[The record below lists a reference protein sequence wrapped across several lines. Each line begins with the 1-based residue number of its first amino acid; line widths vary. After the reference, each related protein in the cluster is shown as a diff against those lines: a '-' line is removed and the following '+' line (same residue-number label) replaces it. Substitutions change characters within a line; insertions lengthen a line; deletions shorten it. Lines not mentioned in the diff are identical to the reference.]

1 MKTLKNKLLV
11 VLVSSFAIALSS
23 TNVLNLHVQEKNI
36 DVNNVQLLLPKV
48 NLKVK
53 NANEGNEGN
62 FQVALTDGIVVK
74 YYVSLDE
81 SVTSATASFESTT
94 EVLNAK
100 VEGKKS
106 EGKWEFIFEKVTPQY
121 IDADFSIK
129 INDELKV
136 TNYSVSSYLNQIIDG
151 GYVEQYK
158 NVAKDLIYYGQA
170 AKSYKLNTAVT
181 ATPSKEY
188 VIENKMSLTKK
199 FADETQIYSAT
210 VVFDTLPAIQFGF
223 KIASTTASVFVENE
237 DVTSKLVKNQE
248 LYTYTLKNIYALD
261 FSKQYTIE
269 LKDRSNTQTLKY
281 SINDYAARMQNSK
294 NEAMKTLAKALYY
307 YGESAKALKE
317 YQASDFIIKEPT
329 YTETGIAKINGK
341 EVVLPILNANNYN
354 YSQIAK
360 DGSIYSYMNGK
371 EGTATF
377 THKTY
382 SNIVI
387 KKEITADT
395 LTFNYHDY
403 NNVTIYWEIA
413 SLNQNKIQGTYQD
426 GTYILTIN
434 DTVVVPNISKRNDN
448 VLPSVKISGNG
459 TLKVTNTNLDSSFNA
474 LTIENAKI
482 DISNNGLNVNTLTL
496 KGKDASLITNRTAM
510 KNLVVDEANYV
521 VNNNLSSE
529 NIKVINKGTLNV
541 NGTVSVTNLFLDNE
555 STLKVTGT
563 AGDAIRVNNGGKL
576 QLFGTANLKATERK
590 TGIWFASAESAIYL
604 ANSSRVT
611 ISGGSFTIGLFQE
624 GEDAKVYYPKNAIV
638 KNNKITSSE
647 GNILLSYGVI
657 LRITF
662 EQENN

>member
-100 VEGKKS
+100 VVGKKS

-121 IDADFSIK
+121 IDANFSIK
-129 INDELKV
+129 INNDSKV
-136 TNYSVSSYLNQIIDG
+136 TDYSVSSYLNQIIDG

-170 AKSYKLNTAVT
+170 AKSYKFNTAVT
-181 ATPSKEY
+181 ASPSKDNE
-188 VIENKMSLTKK
+188 IKDKMSLTKK

-223 KIASTTASVFVENE
+223 KKASTTASVFVENE

-248 LYTYTLKNIYALD
+248 LYTYTLQNIYALD
-261 FSKQYTIE
+261 FSKQYIIE
-269 LKDRSNTQTLKY
+269 LKDGSNTQTLKY

-294 NEAMKTLAKALYY
+294 NEAMKTLAKSLYY

-341 EVVLPILNANNYN
+341 EVVLPILNADNYN
-354 YSQIAK
+354 YSEIAK
-360 DGSIYSYMNGK
+360 DGSKYDVLEGK
-371 EGTATF
+371 EGIATF

-382 SNIVI
+382 SNIVF

-395 LTFNYHDY
+395 LTCHWKNY
-403 NNVTIYWEIA
+403 NNVDINWRIA
-413 SLNQNKIQGTYQD
+413 SKYENKMQGTYQD

-434 DTVVVPNISKRNDN
+434 DTVEVPNISKLNDKA
-448 VLPSVKISGNG
+448 LPSVKINGKG
-459 TLKVTNTNLDSSFNA
+459 TLKVTALDSIF
-474 LTIENAKI
+474 
-482 DISNNGLNVNTLTL
+482 
-496 KGKDASLITNRTAM
+496 

-521 VNNNLSSE
+521 VNNNISSE

-541 NGTVSVTNLFLDNE
+541 NGTVSVTNLDLDNE
-555 STLKVTGT
+555 STLIVTGT
-563 AGDAIRVNNGGKL
+563 TDDAIKVNNGGKL
-576 QLFGTANLKATERK
+576 QLFGTANIKAAEGK
-590 TGIWFASAESAIYL
+590 TGICFAKAESSL
-604 ANSSRVT
+604 HLSNTSRVT
-611 ISGGSFTIGLFQE
+611 VSGGAFTIGYFNTNE
-624 GEDAKVYYPKNAIV
+624 NVKIYYPKNAILEEES
-638 KNNKITSSE
+638 KKITSSE
-647 GNILLSYGVI
+647 GNILLLSYGAYNKIV
-657 LRITF
+657 F
-662 EQENN
+662 AEENN

>member
-1 MKTLKNKLLV
+1 MKTLKNKLLI

-81 SVTSATASFESTT
+81 SVTTATASFESTT
-94 EVLNAK
+94 EVLNDT

-121 IDADFSIK
+121 IDANFSIK
-129 INDELKV
+129 INNDSKV
-136 TNYSVSSYLNQIIDG
+136 TDYSVSSYLNQIIDG
-151 GYVEQYK
+151 EYVEQYK

-170 AKSYKLNTAVT
+170 AKFYKFNDVVT
-181 ATPSKEY
+181 ASPSKEY

-199 FADETQIYSAT
+199 FADETQIYNAT

-269 LKDRSNTQTLKY
+269 LKDGSNTQTLKY
-281 SINDYAARMQNSK
+281 SINDYAARMQNNK
-294 NEAMKTLAKALYY
+294 NEAMKTLAKSLYY

-341 EVVLPILNANNYN
+341 EVVLPILNAYNYN
-354 YSQIAK
+354 YSEIAK
-360 DGSIYSYMNGK
+360 DGSEYKYNNGK

-382 SNIVI
+382 SNIVF

-395 LTFNYHDY
+395 LTCSWADY
-403 NNVTIYWEIA
+403 NNVNINWKIA
-413 SLNQNKIQGTYQD
+413 SNNKNKIQGTYQD

-434 DTVVVPNISKRNDN
+434 DTVEVPNISTLNKA
-448 VLPSVKISGNG
+448 LPSVKINGKG
-459 TLKVTNTNLDSSFNA
+459 TLKVTNLDSFFNA
-474 LTIENAKI
+474 LTIENAKF
-482 DISNNGLNVNTLTL
+482 ISNSGLNVNTLTL
-496 KGKDASLITNRTAM
+496 KGKDASIITKSTAM
-510 KNLVVDEANYV
+510 KNLVVDEANCV
-521 VNNNLSSE
+521 VNNNLSLE
-529 NIKVINKGTLNV
+529 NINVINKGTLNV
-541 NGTVSVTNLFLDNE
+541 NGTVSVTNLNLDNE
-555 STLKVTGT
+555 STLIVTGT
-563 AGDAIRVNNGGKL
+563 TDDAIKVNNGGKL
-576 QLFGTANLKATERK
+576 QLFGTANIKAADGK
-590 TGIWFASAESAIYL
+590 TGICFAKAESSL
-604 ANSSRVT
+604 HLSNTSRVT
-611 ISGGSFTIGLFQE
+611 VSGGAFTIGLFQ
-624 GEDAKVYYPKNAIV
+624 GNINAKVYYPKNAIV

>member
-11 VLVSSFAIALSS
+11 VLVSSFTIALSS

-36 DVNNVQLLLPKV
+36 DVDNVQLLLPNV
-48 NLKVK
+48 NLKIK
-53 NANEGNEGN
+53 NANEGN

-74 YYVSLDE
+74 YYVSLGE

-94 EVLNAK
+94 EVLNDT
-100 VEGKKS
+100 VVGKKID
-106 EGKWEFIFEKVTPQY
+106 GKWEFIFEKVTPQY
-121 IDADFSIK
+121 IDSNFSIK
-129 INDELKV
+129 VNDEIKV
-136 TNYSVSSYLNQIIDG
+136 TDYSVTSYLNQIIDG

-170 AKSYKLNTAVT
+170 AKLYKFGNEVT

-188 VIENKMSLTKK
+188 VIEDKMNLTTK
-199 FADETQIYSAT
+199 FADESQIYSAT

-223 KIASTTASVFVENE
+223 KKASTTASVFVENE

-269 LKDRSNTQTLKY
+269 LKDGSNTQTLKY

-294 NEAMKTLAKALYY
+294 NEAMKTLAKSLYY

-341 EVVLPILNANNYN
+341 EVELPILNETNYN

-360 DGSIYSYMNGK
+360 DGSEYAYNNGK
-371 EGTATF
+371 EGIATF
-377 THKTY
+377 IHKTY
-382 SNIVI
+382 NNIVI

-395 LTFNYHDY
+395 LTCFWTDY
-403 NNVTIYWEIA
+403 NNVTINWKIA
-413 SLNQNKIQGTYQD
+413 SNNKNKIQGAYQD

-434 DTVVVPNISKRNDN
+434 DAVEVPNISMLNN
-448 VLPSVKISGNG
+448 NALPSVKINGNG
-459 TLKVTNTNLDSSFNA
+459 TLKVTNLDSQFND
-474 LTIENAKI
+474 LTIENAKF
-482 DISNNGLNVNTLTL
+482 ISNSGLTVNTLTL
-496 KGKDASLITNRTAM
+496 KGKDASLITKSAAM

-529 NIKVINKGTLNV
+529 NINVINKGTLNV
-541 NGTVSVTNLFLDNE
+541 NGTVSVTNLFLENE
-555 STLKVTGT
+555 STLIVTGT
-563 AGDAIRVNNGGKL
+563 TGDAISVKNEGKL
-576 QLFGTANLKATERK
+576 QLFGTANIKAAEGK
-590 TGIWFASAESAIYL
+590 TGVCFAGAKSAIYL

-611 ISGGSFTIGLFQE
+611 ISGGSFTIGYFASNE
-624 GEDAKVYYPKNAIV
+624 NAKVYYPKNAIV

-657 LRITF
+657 CKVAF

>member
-11 VLVSSFAIALSS
+11 VLVSSFTIALSS

-36 DVNNVQLLLPKV
+36 DVNNVQLLLPNV
-48 NLKVK
+48 NLKIK
-53 NANEGNEGN
+53 NTNEGN

-94 EVLNAK
+94 EVLNDT
-100 VEGKKS
+100 VVGKKID
-106 EGKWEFIFEKVTPQY
+106 GKWEFIFEKVTPQY
-121 IDADFSIK
+121 IDSNFSIK
-129 INDELKV
+129 VNDEIKV
-136 TNYSVSSYLNQIIDG
+136 TDYSVSSYLNQIIDRE
-151 GYVEQYK
+151 YVEQYK

-170 AKSYKLNTAVT
+170 AKFYKFNNAVT
-181 ATPSKEY
+181 ASPSKEY
-188 VIENKMSLTKK
+188 VIEDKMNLTTK
-199 FADETQIYSAT
+199 FADDTQIYSAT
-210 VVFDTLPAIQFGF
+210 VIFDTLPAIEFGF
-223 KIASTTASVFVENE
+223 KKASTTASVFVDNE

-269 LKDRSNTQTLKY
+269 LKDGSNTQTLKY

-294 NEAMKTLAKALYY
+294 NEAMKTLAKSLYY

-317 YQASDFIIKEPT
+317 YQTSVIIKEPT

-341 EVVLPILNANNYN
+341 EVVLPILNADNYN
-354 YSQIAK
+354 YSEIAK
-360 DGSIYSYMNGK
+360 DGSEYKYNNGK

-382 SNIVI
+382 SNIVF

-395 LTFNYHDY
+395 LTCSWADY
-403 NNVTIYWEIA
+403 NNVNINWKIA
-413 SLNQNKIQGTYQD
+413 SNNKNKIQGTYQD

-434 DTVVVPNISKRNDN
+434 DTVEVPNISMLNGN
-448 VLPSVKISGNG
+448 ALPSVKISGNG
-459 TLKVTNTNLDSSFNA
+459 TLEVTRTDQNSNFNA
-474 LTIENAKI
+474 LTIENAKF
-482 DISNNGLNVNTLTL
+482 ISNSDLNVNTLTL
-496 KGKDASLITNRTAM
+496 KGKDASLTTKSTAM
-510 KNLVVDEANYV
+510 KNLVVDEAKYV
-521 VNNNLSSE
+521 VNNNLSLE
-529 NIKVINKGTLNV
+529 NIDVINKGTLNV
-541 NGTVSVTNLFLDNE
+541 NGTVSVTNLNLDNE
-555 STLKVTGT
+555 STLIVTGT
-563 AGDAIRVNNGGKL
+563 TGDAISVKNGGKL
-576 QLFGTANLKATERK
+576 QLFGTANMKAAERK
-590 TGIWFASAESAIYL
+590 TGICFASAESAIYL

-611 ISGGSFTIGLFQE
+611 ISGGDFTIGLFQ
-624 GEDAKVYYPKNAIV
+624 GDKNAKVYYPKNAILE
-638 KNNKITSSE
+638 KESKKITSSE

>member
-53 NANEGNEGN
+53 NANEGN

-81 SVTSATASFESTT
+81 SVTTATASFESTT
-94 EVLNAK
+94 EVLNDT
-100 VEGKKS
+100 VVGKKS

-121 IDADFSIK
+121 IDANFSIK
-129 INDELKV
+129 VNDESKV

-151 GYVEQYK
+151 EYVEQYK

-170 AKSYKLNTAVT
+170 AKLYKFGNEVT

-188 VIENKMSLTKK
+188 VIENKMNLTTK

-237 DVTSKLVKNQE
+237 DITSKLVKNQE

-261 FSKQYTIE
+261 FSRQYTIE
-269 LKDRSNTQTLKY
+269 LKDGSNTQTLKY

-294 NEAMKTLAKALYY
+294 NEAMKTLAKSLYY
-307 YGESAKALKE
+307 YGESAKVLKE

-341 EVVLPILNANNYN
+341 EVVLPILNAYNYN

-360 DGSIYSYMNGK
+360 DGSEYKYNNNK

-382 SNIVI
+382 SNIKI
-387 KKEITADT
+387 KKDITADT
-395 LTFNYHDY
+395 LTCNYSDY
-403 NNVTIYWEIA
+403 NNVDINWKIA
-413 SLNQNKIQGTYQD
+413 SNNENKIQGTYQY
-426 GTYILTIN
+426 GTYILTII
-434 DTVVVPNISKRNDN
+434 DTVKVTNISTLNKA
-448 VLPSVKISGNG
+448 LPSVKINGNG
-459 TLKVTNTNLDSSFNA
+459 TLKVNDQDSSFNA
-474 LTIENAKI
+474 LTIENAKF
-482 DISNNGLNVNTLTL
+482 DISNKRLNVNTLTL
-496 KGKDASLITNRTAM
+496 KGKDASLITNSISM

-521 VNNNLSSE
+521 VNNNLSLE
-529 NIKVINKGTLNV
+529 NIDVINKGTLNV
-541 NGTVSVTNLFLDNE
+541 NGTVSVTNLNLDNE
-555 STLKVTGT
+555 STLIVTGT
-563 AGDAIRVNNGGKL
+563 TGDAISVKNEGNL
-576 QLFGTANLKATERK
+576 HLFGTANIKAADGK
-590 TGIWFASAESAIYL
+590 TGICFTSVNSALHLS
-604 ANSSRVT
+604 NTSRVT
-611 ISGGSFTIGLFQE
+611 ITGGDYTIGYFNTNE
-624 GEDAKVYYPKNAIV
+624 NVKIYYPKNAILE
-638 KNNKITSSE
+638 NNKITSSE
-647 GNILLSYGVI
+647 GNILLSYGAICKVE
-657 LRITF
+657 F
-662 EQENN
+662 AQENN

>member
-53 NANEGNEGN
+53 NANEGN

-81 SVTSATASFESTT
+81 SVTTATASFESTT

-121 IDADFSIK
+121 IDANFSIK
-129 INDELKV
+129 INNDLKV
-136 TNYSVSSYLNQIIDG
+136 TDYSVSSYLNQIING
-151 GYVEQYK
+151 EYVEQYK

-170 AKSYKLNTAVT
+170 AKSYKLNTEVT

-223 KIASTTASVFVENE
+223 KKASTTASVFVENE

-269 LKDRSNTQTLKY
+269 LKDGSNTQTLKY

-294 NEAMKTLAKALYY
+294 NEAMKTLAKSLYY

-341 EVVLPILNANNYN
+341 EVVLPILNQYNYN

-360 DGSIYSYMNGK
+360 DESEYKYNNGK
-371 EGTATF
+371 EGIATF

-382 SNIVI
+382 SNIKI

-403 NNVTIYWEIA
+403 NNVTIHWEIT

-434 DTVVVPNISKRNDN
+434 DTVEVPNISTLNKA
-448 VLPSVKISGNG
+448 LPSVKINGKG
-459 TLKVTNTNLDSSFNA
+459 TLKVTKHDSSLNA
-474 LTIENAKI
+474 LTIENTKF

-496 KGKDASLITNRTAM
+496 KGKDASLTTKSTAM
-510 KNLVVDEANYV
+510 KNLVVDEANCV

-529 NIKVINKGTLNV
+529 NINVINKGTLNV

-555 STLKVTGT
+555 STLIVTGT
-563 AGDAIRVNNGGKL
+563 TGDAIRVNNGGKL
-576 QLFGTANLKATERK
+576 QLFGTANIKAAEGK

-611 ISGGSFTIGLFQE
+611 ISGGTFTIGHFAS
-624 GEDAKVYYPKNAIV
+624 DKNAKVYYPKNAISE
-638 KNNKITSSE
+638 NNKITSSE
-647 GNILLSYGVI
+647 GNILLSYGAICKVE
-657 LRITF
+657 F
-662 EQENN
+662 AQENN

>member
-1 MKTLKNKLLV
+1 MKTLKNKLLI
-11 VLVSSFAIALSS
+11 VLVSSFTIALSS

-81 SVTSATASFESTT
+81 SVTTATASFESTT
-94 EVLNAK
+94 EVLNDT

-121 IDADFSIK
+121 IDANFSIK
-129 INDELKV
+129 INNDLKV
-136 TNYSVSSYLNQIIDG
+136 TDYSVSSYLNQIIDG

-170 AKSYKLNTAVT
+170 AKFYKFNDVVT
-181 ATPSKEY
+181 ASPSKEY

-269 LKDRSNTQTLKY
+269 LKDGSNTQTLKY

-294 NEAMKTLAKALYY
+294 KEAMKTLAKSLYY

-341 EVVLPILNANNYN
+341 EVVLPILNAYNYN
-354 YSQIAK
+354 YSEIAK
-360 DGSIYSYMNGK
+360 DGSEYKYNNDK
-371 EGTATF
+371 EGIATF

-382 SNIVI
+382 SNIVF

-395 LTFNYHDY
+395 LTCSWADY
-403 NNVTIYWEIA
+403 NNVNINWKIA
-413 SLNQNKIQGTYQD
+413 SNNKNKIQGTYQD

-434 DTVVVPNISKRNDN
+434 DTVEVPNISTLNKA
-448 VLPSVKISGNG
+448 LPSVKINGKG
-459 TLKVTNTNLDSSFNA
+459 TLKVTNLDSFFNA
-474 LTIENAKI
+474 LTIENAKF
-482 DISNNGLNVNTLTL
+482 ISNSGLNVNTLTL
-496 KGKDASLITNRTAM
+496 KGKDASIITKSTAM
-510 KNLVVDEANYV
+510 KNLVVDEANCV
-521 VNNNLSSE
+521 VNNNLSLE
-529 NIKVINKGTLNV
+529 NINVINKGTLNV
-541 NGTVSVTNLFLDNE
+541 NGTVSVTNLNLDNE
-555 STLKVTGT
+555 STLIVTGT
-563 AGDAIRVNNGGKL
+563 TDDAIKVNNGGKL
-576 QLFGTANLKATERK
+576 QLFGTANIKAADGK
-590 TGIWFASAESAIYL
+590 TGICFAKAESSL
-604 ANSSRVT
+604 HLSNTSRVT
-611 ISGGSFTIGLFQE
+611 VSGGAFTIGLFQ
-624 GEDAKVYYPKNAIV
+624 GNINAKVYYPKNAIV

>member
-53 NANEGNEGN
+53 NANEGN

-81 SVTSATASFESTT
+81 SVTTATASFESTT

-121 IDADFSIK
+121 IDANFSIK
-129 INDELKV
+129 INDDLKV
-136 TNYSVSSYLNQIIDG
+136 TDYSVSSYLNQIIDG

-170 AKSYKLNTAVT
+170 AKFYKFNNAVT
-181 ATPSKEY
+181 ASPSKEY
-188 VIENKMSLTKK
+188 VLENKMNLTKK
-199 FADETQIYSAT
+199 FADETQIYNAT

-223 KIASTTASVFVENE
+223 KKASTTASVFVDNE

-261 FSKQYTIE
+261 FSKQYIIE
-269 LKDRSNTQTLKY
+269 LKDGSNTQTLKY

-294 NEAMKTLAKALYY
+294 NEAMKTLAKSLYY

-360 DGSIYSYMNGK
+360 DGSEYKYNNGQG
-371 EGTATF
+371 GTATF

-395 LTFNYHDY
+395 LTFKHHDY
-403 NNVTIYWEIA
+403 NNVTIHWEIA
-413 SLNQNKIQGTYQD
+413 SNNQNKIQGTYQD
-426 GTYILTIN
+426 GTYILTII
-434 DTVVVPNISKRNDN
+434 DTVEVPNISKLNDN
-448 VLPSVKISGNG
+448 ALPSVKISGNG
-459 TLKVTNTNLDSSFNA
+459 TLKITNEDSSFNA
-474 LTIENAKI
+474 LTIENAKF
-482 DISNNGLNVNTLTL
+482 DISNKKLTVNTLTL
-496 KGKDASLITNRTAM
+496 KGKVASLIAKSTAM
-510 KNLVVDEANYV
+510 KNLVVDDANYE

-529 NIKVINKGTLNV
+529 NINVINKGTLNV
-541 NGTVSVTNLFLDNE
+541 NGSISVTNLFVESE

-563 AGDAIRVNNGGKL
+563 NGDAVNGNGEGKL
-576 QLFGTANLKATERK
+576 QLFGNVIVNSAAGK
-590 TGIWFASAESAIYL
+590 TGINIHNPNCAIYITDT
-604 ANSSRVT
+604 SRVT
-611 ISGGSFTIGLFQE
+611 VSGGSYTIAHFDTGNKV
-624 GEDAKVYYPKNAIV
+624 KVYYPKTASLA
-638 KNNKITSSE
+638 NNKITASD
-647 GNILLSYGVI
+647 GNVLLSYGALNKIV
-657 LRITF
+657 F

>member
-121 IDADFSIK
+121 IDANFSIK
-129 INDELKV
+129 INNDSKV
-136 TNYSVSSYLNQIIDG
+136 TDYSVSSYLNQIIDG
-151 GYVEQYK
+151 EYVEQYK

-170 AKSYKLNTAVT
+170 AKFYKFNNAVT
-181 ATPSKEY
+181 ASPSKDNE
-188 VIENKMSLTKK
+188 IKDKMSLTTK

-223 KIASTTASVFVENE
+223 KIASTTASVFVDNE

-261 FSKQYTIE
+261 FSRQYTIE
-269 LKDRSNTQTLKY
+269 LKDGSNTQTLKY

-294 NEAMKTLAKALYY
+294 NEAMKTLAKSLYY

-341 EVVLPILNANNYN
+341 EVVLPILNAYNYN
-354 YSQIAK
+354 YSEIAK
-360 DGSIYSYMNGK
+360 DGNKYEYNNGK

-387 KKEITADT
+387 KKDITADT
-395 LTFNYHDY
+395 LTCNYSDY
-403 NNVTIYWEIA
+403 NNVDINWKIA
-413 SLNQNKIQGTYQD
+413 SNNENKIQGTYQN
-426 GTYILTIN
+426 GTYILTII
-434 DTVVVPNISKRNDN
+434 DTVKVTNISTLNKA
-448 VLPSVKISGNG
+448 LPSVKINGKG
-459 TLKVTNTNLDSSFNA
+459 TLKVTNHESSLNA
-474 LTIENAKI
+474 LTIENAKF
-482 DISNNGLNVNTLTL
+482 DISTKGLNVNTLTL
-496 KGKDASLITNRTAM
+496 KGKDASLITNSISM

-521 VNNNLSSE
+521 VNNGLSLE
-529 NIKVINKGTLNV
+529 NIDVINKGTLNV
-541 NGTVSVTNLFLDNE
+541 NGTISVTNLNLDNE
-555 STLKVTGT
+555 STLIVTGT
-563 AGDAIRVNNGGKL
+563 TDDAIKVKNGGKL
-576 QLFGTANLKATERK
+576 QLFGTANIKAVKGK
-590 TGIWFASAESAIYL
+590 TGICFTS
-604 ANSSRVT
+604 ANSALHLSNTSRVT
-611 ISGGSFTIGLFQE
+611 ITGGDYTIGYFNTNE
-624 GEDAKVYYPKNAIV
+624 NVKIYYPKNAISE
-638 KNNKITSSE
+638 NNKITSSE
-647 GNILLSYGVI
+647 GNILLSYGAICKVE
-657 LRITF
+657 F
-662 EQENN
+662 AQENN

>member
-121 IDADFSIK
+121 IDANFLIK
-129 INDELKV
+129 VNDELKV
-136 TNYSVSSYLNQIIDG
+136 TDYSVSSYLNQIIDG

-170 AKSYKLNTAVT
+170 AKSYKFNTAVT
-181 ATPSKEY
+181 ATPSKDNE
-188 VIENKMSLTKK
+188 IKDNMNLTAK

-223 KIASTTASVFVENE
+223 KIASTTASVFVDNE

-269 LKDRSNTQTLKY
+269 LKDGSNTQTLKY

-294 NEAMKTLAKALYY
+294 KEAMKTLAKSLYY

-317 YQASDFIIKEPT
+317 YQTSDFIIKEPT

-341 EVVLPILNANNYN
+341 EVVLPILNESNYN

-360 DGSIYSYMNGK
+360 DGSEYKYNNGQG
-371 EGTATF
+371 GTATF

-395 LTFNYHDY
+395 LTCGWTDY
-403 NNVTIYWEIA
+403 NNVDINWRIA
-413 SLNQNKIQGTYQD
+413 SKYQNKMQGTYQN

-434 DTVVVPNISKRNDN
+434 DTVEVPNISLLNYN
-448 VLPSVKISGNG
+448 ALPSVKINGKG
-459 TLKVTNTNLDSSFNA
+459 TLKVNDQGSSFNA
-474 LTIENAKI
+474 LTIENAKFI
-482 DISNNGLNVNTLTL
+482 TNSGLNVNTLTL
-496 KGKDASLITNRTAM
+496 KGKDASIITKSTAM
-510 KNLVVDEANYV
+510 KNLVVDEAKYE
-521 VNNNLSSE
+521 VNNNLSLE
-529 NIKVINKGTLNV
+529 NIDVINKGTLNV
-541 NGTVSVTNLFLDNE
+541 NGTVSVTNLNLDNE
-555 STLKVTGT
+555 STLIVAGT
-563 AGDAIRVNNGGKL
+563 TDDAIKVNNGGKL
-576 QLFGTANLKATERK
+576 QLFGTANIKAAEEK
-590 TGIWFASAESAIYL
+590 TGICFAKAESSL
-604 ANSSRVT
+604 HLSNTSRVT
-611 ISGGSFTIGLFQE
+611 VSGGAFTIGLFQ
-624 GEDAKVYYPKNAIV
+624 GNINAKVYYPKNAISE
-638 KNNKITSSE
+638 NNKITSSE

>member
-36 DVNNVQLLLPKV
+36 DVNNVQLLLPNV
-48 NLKVK
+48 NLKIK
-53 NANEGNEGN
+53 NANEGN

-74 YYVSLDE
+74 YCVSLDE
-81 SVTSATASFESTT
+81 SVTTATASFESAT
-94 EVLNAK
+94 EVLNDT

-121 IDADFSIK
+121 IDANFSIK
-129 INDELKV
+129 VNDEIKV
-136 TNYSVSSYLNQIIDG
+136 TDYSVSSYLNQIIDG

-170 AKSYKLNTAVT
+170 AKFYNFNTAVT
-181 ATPSKEY
+181 ASPSKEY
-188 VIENKMSLTKK
+188 VLEDKMNLTKK

-223 KIASTTASVFVENE
+223 KKASTTASVFVENE

-261 FSKQYTIE
+261 FSKQYIIE
-269 LKDRSNTQTLKY
+269 LKDGSNTQTLKY

-294 NEAMKTLAKALYY
+294 NEAMKTLAKSLYY

-341 EVVLPILNANNYN
+341 EVVLPILNQYNYN

-360 DGSIYSYMNGK
+360 DGSEYKYNNGQG
-371 EGTATF
+371 GTATF

-382 SNIVI
+382 SNIKI
-387 KKEITADT
+387 EKEITADT

-403 NNVTIYWEIA
+403 NNVTIHWEIA

-434 DTVVVPNISKRNDN
+434 DTVEVPNISKLNDKA
-448 VLPSVKISGNG
+448 LPSVKINGKG
-459 TLKVTNTNLDSSFNA
+459 TLKVTNHESSLNA
-474 LTIENAKI
+474 LTIENAKF
-482 DISNNGLNVNTLTL
+482 DISNKRLNVNTLTL
-496 KGKDASLITNRTAM
+496 KGKDASIITNSISM

-521 VNNNLSSE
+521 VNNNLSLE
-529 NIKVINKGTLNV
+529 NINVINKGTLNV
-541 NGTVSVTNLFLDNE
+541 NGTVSVTNLNLDNE
-555 STLKVTGT
+555 STLIVAGT
-563 AGDAIRVNNGGKL
+563 TGDAISVKNEGKL
-576 QLFGTANLKATERK
+576 QLFGTANIKAVKEK
-590 TGIWFASAESAIYL
+590 TGICFANAKSAIYL

-611 ISGGSFTIGLFQE
+611 ISGGTYTIGYFASE
-624 GEDAKVYYPKNAIV
+624 ENAKVYYPKNAILE
-638 KNNKITSSE
+638 NNKITSSE
-647 GNILLSYGVI
+647 GNILLSYGAICKVA
-657 LRITF
+657 F
-662 EQENN
+662 EEENN

>member
-11 VLVSSFAIALSS
+11 VLVSSFTIALSS

-36 DVNNVQLLLPKV
+36 DVDNVQLILPNV
-48 NLKVK
+48 NLKIK
-53 NANEGNEGN
+53 NANEGN

-81 SVTSATASFESTT
+81 SVTNATASFESTT

-100 VEGKKS
+100 VKGKKS

-121 IDADFSIK
+121 IDSNFSIK
-129 INDELKV
+129 VNDEIKV
-136 TNYSVSSYLNQIIDG
+136 TDYSVTSYLNQIIDG

-170 AKSYKLNTAVT
+170 AKLYKFGNEVT

-188 VIENKMSLTKK
+188 VIEDKMNLTTK
-199 FADETQIYSAT
+199 FADESQIYSAT
-210 VVFDTLPAIQFGF
+210 VIFDTLPAIEFGF
-223 KIASTTASVFVENE
+223 KKASTTASVFVENE

-269 LKDRSNTQTLKY
+269 LKDGSNTQTLKY

-294 NEAMKTLAKALYY
+294 NEAMKTLAKSLYY

-341 EVVLPILNANNYN
+341 EVELPILNETNYN

-360 DGSIYSYMNGK
+360 DGSEYAYNNGK
-371 EGTATF
+371 EGIATF
-377 THKTY
+377 IHKTY
-382 SNIVI
+382 NNIVI

-395 LTFNYHDY
+395 LTCFWTDY
-403 NNVTIYWEIA
+403 NNVTINWKIA
-413 SLNQNKIQGTYQD
+413 SNNKNKIQGAYQD

-434 DTVVVPNISKRNDN
+434 DAVEVPNISMLNN
-448 VLPSVKISGNG
+448 NALPSVKINGNG
-459 TLKVTNTNLDSSFNA
+459 TLKVTNLDSQFND
-474 LTIENAKI
+474 LTIENAKF
-482 DISNNGLNVNTLTL
+482 ISNSGLTVNTLTL
-496 KGKDASLITNRTAM
+496 KGKDASLITKSAAM

-529 NIKVINKGTLNV
+529 NINVINKGTLNV
-541 NGTVSVTNLFLDNE
+541 NGTVSVTNLFLENE
-555 STLKVTGT
+555 STLIVTGT
-563 AGDAIRVNNGGKL
+563 TGDAISVKNEGKL
-576 QLFGTANLKATERK
+576 QLFGTANIKAAEGK
-590 TGIWFASAESAIYL
+590 TGVCFAGAKSAIYL

-611 ISGGSFTIGLFQE
+611 ISGGSFTIGYFASE
-624 GEDAKVYYPKNAIV
+624 EKAKVYYPKNAILE
-638 KNNKITSSE
+638 KESKKITSSE

-657 LRITF
+657 CKVAF

>member
-48 NLKVK
+48 NLKIK

-121 IDADFSIK
+121 IDANFLIK
-129 INDELKV
+129 VNDELKV
-136 TNYSVSSYLNQIIDG
+136 TDYSVSSYLNQIIDG

-170 AKSYKLNTAVT
+170 AKFYNSNIAVT
-181 ATPSKEY
+181 ASPSKEY
-188 VIENKMSLTKK
+188 VLEDKMNLTKK

-223 KIASTTASVFVENE
+223 KKASTTASVFVDNE

-261 FSKQYTIE
+261 FSRQYTIE
-269 LKDRSNTQTLKY
+269 LKDGSNTQTLKY

-294 NEAMKTLAKALYY
+294 NEAMKTLAKSLYY

-341 EVVLPILNANNYN
+341 EVVLPILNAYNYN
-354 YSQIAK
+354 YSEIAK
-360 DGSIYSYMNGK
+360 DGNKYEYNNGK

-387 KKEITADT
+387 KKDITADT
-395 LTFNYHDY
+395 LTCNYSDY
-403 NNVTIYWEIA
+403 NNVDINWKIA
-413 SLNQNKIQGTYQD
+413 SNNENKIQGTYQN
-426 GTYILTIN
+426 GTYILTII
-434 DTVVVPNISKRNDN
+434 DTVKVTNISTLNKA
-448 VLPSVKISGNG
+448 LPSVKINGKG
-459 TLKVTNTNLDSSFNA
+459 TLKVTNHESSLNA
-474 LTIENAKI
+474 LTIENAKF
-482 DISNNGLNVNTLTL
+482 DISTKGLNVNTLTL
-496 KGKDASLITNRTAM
+496 KGKDASLITNSISM

-521 VNNNLSSE
+521 VNNGLSLE
-529 NIKVINKGTLNV
+529 NIDVINKGTLNV
-541 NGTVSVTNLFLDNE
+541 NGTISVTNLNLDNE
-555 STLKVTGT
+555 STLIVTGT
-563 AGDAIRVNNGGKL
+563 TDDAIKVKNGGKL
-576 QLFGTANLKATERK
+576 QLFGTANIKAVKGK
-590 TGIWFASAESAIYL
+590 TGICFTS
-604 ANSSRVT
+604 ANSALHLSNTSRVT
-611 ISGGSFTIGLFQE
+611 ITGGDYTIGYFNTNE
-624 GEDAKVYYPKNAIV
+624 NVKIYYPKNAISE
-638 KNNKITSSE
+638 NNKITSSE
-647 GNILLSYGVI
+647 GNILLSYGAICKVE
-657 LRITF
+657 F
-662 EQENN
+662 AQENN

>member
-94 EVLNAK
+94 EVLNTK
-100 VEGKKS
+100 VDGKKS

-121 IDADFSIK
+121 IDANFSIK
-129 INDELKV
+129 INNDFKV
-136 TNYSVSSYLNQIIDG
+136 TDYSVSSYLNQIING
-151 GYVEQYK
+151 EYVEQYK

-170 AKSYKLNTAVT
+170 AKFYKFNTAVT
-181 ATPSKEY
+181 ATPSKDNE
-188 VIENKMSLTKK
+188 IKDKMSLTTK

-269 LKDRSNTQTLKY
+269 LKDGSNTQTLKY

-294 NEAMKTLAKALYY
+294 KEAMKTLAKALYY

-341 EVVLPILNANNYN
+341 EVVLPILNAYNYN

-360 DGSIYSYMNGK
+360 DGSEYKYNNNK
-371 EGTATF
+371 DGTATF

-382 SNIVI
+382 SNIKI

-403 NNVTIYWEIA
+403 NNVTIHWEIA

-434 DTVVVPNISKRNDN
+434 DTVEVPNISTLNKA
-448 VLPSVKISGNG
+448 LPSVKINGKG
-459 TLKVTNTNLDSSFNA
+459 TLKVTNHESSLNA
-474 LTIENAKI
+474 LTIENAKF
-482 DISNNGLNVNTLTL
+482 DISTKGLNVNTLTL
-496 KGKDASLITNRTAM
+496 KGKDASLTTKSTAM

-521 VNNNLSSE
+521 VNNGLSLE
-529 NIKVINKGTLNV
+529 NINVINKGTLNV

-555 STLKVTGT
+555 STLIVTGT
-563 AGDAIRVNNGGKL
+563 TGDAISVKNEGKL
-576 QLFGTANLKATERK
+576 QLFGTANIKAVKGT
-590 TGIWFASAESAIYL
+590 TGICFVSEKSTL
-604 ANSSRVT
+604 HLSNTSRVT
-611 ISGGSFTIGLFQE
+611 ITGGDFTIGHFASKE
-624 GEDAKVYYPKNAIV
+624 NAKVYYPKNAISE
-638 KNNKITSSE
+638 NNKITSSE
-647 GNILLSYGVI
+647 GNILLSYGAICKVE
-657 LRITF
+657 F
-662 EQENN
+662 VQENN

>member
-36 DVNNVQLLLPKV
+36 DVNNVQLLLPNV
-48 NLKVK
+48 NLKIK
-53 NANEGNEGN
+53 NANEGN

-81 SVTSATASFESTT
+81 SVTTATASFESTT
-94 EVLNAK
+94 EVLNDT
-100 VEGKKS
+100 VVGKKS

-121 IDADFSIK
+121 IDANFSIK
-129 INDELKV
+129 VNDEIKV

-151 GYVEQYK
+151 KYVEQDK

-170 AKSYKLNTAVT
+170 AKFYKFNTAVT
-181 ATPSKEY
+181 ASPSKDNE
-188 VIENKMSLTKK
+188 IKDKMSLTKK

-210 VVFDTLPAIQFGF
+210 VVFDTLPAIQFDF
-223 KIASTTASVFVENE
+223 KKTSTTASVFVENE

-269 LKDRSNTQTLKY
+269 LKDGSNTQTLKY

-294 NEAMKTLAKALYY
+294 NEAMKTLAKSLYY

-341 EVVLPILNANNYN
+341 EVVLPILNAYNYN

-360 DGSIYSYMNGK
+360 DGSEYKYNNDK

-377 THKTY
+377 THKAY
-382 SNIVI
+382 SNIVF
-387 KKEITADT
+387 KKDITADT
-395 LTFNYHDY
+395 LTCNYSDY
-403 NNVTIYWEIA
+403 NNVDINWKIA
-413 SLNQNKIQGTYQD
+413 SNNENKIQGTYQN
-426 GTYILTIN
+426 GTYILTII
-434 DTVVVPNISKRNDN
+434 DTVKVTNISTLNKA
-448 VLPSVKISGNG
+448 LPSVKINGNG
-459 TLKVTNTNLDSSFNA
+459 TLKVNDQDSSFNA
-474 LTIENAKI
+474 LTIENAKF
-482 DISNNGLNVNTLTL
+482 DISNKRLNVNTLTL
-496 KGKDASLITNRTAM
+496 KGKDASLITNSISM

-521 VNNNLSSE
+521 VNNNLSLE
-529 NIKVINKGTLNV
+529 NVDVINKGTLNV
-541 NGTVSVTNLFLDNE
+541 NGTVSVTNLNLDNE
-555 STLKVTGT
+555 STLIVTGT
-563 AGDAIRVNNGGKL
+563 TGDAISVKNGGKL
-576 QLFGTANLKATERK
+576 QLFGTANIKAAEGK
-590 TGIWFASAESAIYL
+590 TGICCVSEESAIYL

-611 ISGGSFTIGLFQE
+611 ISGGTFTIGHFASKE
-624 GEDAKVYYPKNAIV
+624 NAKVYYPKNAILE
-638 KNNKITSSE
+638 NNKITSSE
-647 GNILLSYGVI
+647 GNILLLLSYGTICKV
-657 LRITF
+657 TF

>member
-1 MKTLKNKLLV
+1 MKTLKNKLLI
-11 VLVSSFAIALSS
+11 VLVSSFTIALSS

-48 NLKVK
+48 NLKIK
-53 NANEGNEGN
+53 NANEGN

-81 SVTSATASFESTT
+81 SVTTATASFESTT
-94 EVLNAK
+94 DVLNDT

-121 IDADFSIK
+121 IDANFLIK
-129 INDELKV
+129 VNDELKV
-136 TNYSVSSYLNQIIDG
+136 TDYSVSSYLNQIIDG

-170 AKSYKLNTAVT
+170 AKSYKFNTAVT
-181 ATPSKEY
+181 ATPSKDNE
-188 VIENKMSLTKK
+188 IKDKMSLTTK

-223 KIASTTASVFVENE
+223 KKASTTASVFVDNE

-269 LKDRSNTQTLKY
+269 LKDGSNTQTLKY

-294 NEAMKTLAKALYY
+294 NEAMKTLAKALYC

-354 YSQIAK
+354 YSEIAK
-360 DGSIYSYMNGK
+360 DGSKYDVLEGK

-382 SNIVI
+382 SNIKI

-395 LTFNYHDY
+395 LTCYWENY
-403 NNVTIYWEIA
+403 NNVDINWRIA
-413 SLNQNKIQGTYQD
+413 SRYENKMQGTYQD

-434 DTVVVPNISKRNDN
+434 DTVEVPNISKLNDKA
-448 VLPSVKISGNG
+448 LPSVKINGKG
-459 TLKVTNTNLDSSFNA
+459 TLKVTALDSSFNA
-474 LTIENAKI
+474 LTIENAKF
-482 DISNNGLNVNTLTL
+482 ISNSGLNVNTLTL
-496 KGKDASLITNRTAM
+496 KGKDASIITKSTAM

-521 VNNNLSSE
+521 VNNGLSLE
-529 NIKVINKGTLNV
+529 NINVINKGTLNV
-541 NGTVSVTNLFLDNE
+541 NGTVSVTNLDLDNE
-555 STLKVTGT
+555 STLIVTGT
-563 AGDAIRVNNGGKL
+563 TGDAISVKNGGKL
-576 QLFGTANLKATERK
+576 QLFGTANIKAAEGK
-590 TGIWFASAESAIYL
+590 TGICFTSVNSALHLS
-604 ANSSRVT
+604 NTSRVT
-611 ISGGSFTIGLFQE
+611 VSGGTFTIGYFASE
-624 GEDAKVYYPKNAIV
+624 ENAKVYYPKNAILE
-638 KNNKITSSE
+638 NNKITSSE
-647 GNILLSYGVI
+647 GNILLSYGAICKVA
-657 LRITF
+657 F
-662 EQENN
+662 EKENN

>member
-53 NANEGNEGN
+53 NANEGN

-121 IDADFSIK
+121 IDANFSIK
-129 INDELKV
+129 INNDFKV
-136 TNYSVSSYLNQIIDG
+136 TDYSVSSYLNQIIDG

-170 AKSYKLNTAVT
+170 AKFYNFNNAVT
-181 ATPSKEY
+181 ATPSKDNE
-188 VIENKMSLTKK
+188 IKDKMSLTTK

-223 KIASTTASVFVENE
+223 KKASTTASVFVDNGVDNE
-237 DVTSKLVKNQE
+237 DITSKLVKNQE

-269 LKDRSNTQTLKY
+269 LKDGSNTQTLKY

-294 NEAMKTLAKALYY
+294 NEAMKTLAKSLYY

-341 EVVLPILNANNYN
+341 EVVLPILNEYNYN
-354 YSQIAK
+354 YSEIAK
-360 DGSIYSYMNGK
+360 DGSKYNVKEGK

-387 KKEITADT
+387 KKDITADT
-395 LTFNYHDY
+395 LTCNYSDY
-403 NNVTIYWEIA
+403 NNVYINWKIA
-413 SLNQNKIQGTYQD
+413 SNNENKIQGTYQN
-426 GTYILTIN
+426 GTYILTII
-434 DTVVVPNISKRNDN
+434 DTVKVTNISTLNKA
-448 VLPSVKISGNG
+448 LPSVKINGKG
-459 TLKVTNTNLDSSFNA
+459 TLKVTNHESSLNA
-474 LTIENAKI
+474 LTIENAKF
-482 DISNNGLNVNTLTL
+482 DISTKGLNVNTLTL
-496 KGKDASLITNRTAM
+496 KGKDASLITNSISM

-521 VNNNLSSE
+521 VNNGLSLE
-529 NIKVINKGTLNV
+529 NIDVINKGTLNV
-541 NGTVSVTNLFLDNE
+541 NGTISVTNLNLDNE
-555 STLKVTGT
+555 STLIVTGT
-563 AGDAIRVNNGGKL
+563 TGDAISVKNGGKL
-576 QLFGTANLKATERK
+576 QLFGTANIKAVKGK
-590 TGIWFASAESAIYL
+590 TGICFTSAKSAL
-604 ANSSRVT
+604 HLSNTSRVT
-611 ISGGSFTIGLFQE
+611 ITGGDYTIGYFNTNE
-624 GEDAKVYYPKNAIV
+624 NVKIYYPKNAILE
-638 KNNKITSSE
+638 NNKITSSE
-647 GNILLSYGVI
+647 GNILLSYGATCKVE
-657 LRITF
+657 F
-662 EQENN
+662 AQENN

>member
-53 NANEGNEGN
+53 NANEGN

-94 EVLNAK
+94 EVLNDTI
-100 VEGKKS
+100 VGKKTD
-106 EGKWEFIFEKVTPQY
+106 GKWEFIFEKVTPQY
-121 IDADFSIK
+121 IDSNFSIK
-129 INDELKV
+129 VNNEIKV
-136 TNYSVSSYLNQIIDG
+136 TDYSVSSYLNQIIDG

-170 AKSYKLNTAVT
+170 AKSYKLNTAAVT

-188 VIENKMSLTKK
+188 VIENKMSLTTK

-210 VVFDTLPAIQFGF
+210 VIFDTLPAIEFGF
-223 KIASTTASVFVENE
+223 KKASTTASVFVENE

-269 LKDRSNTQTLKY
+269 LKDGSNTQTLKY

-294 NEAMKTLAKALYY
+294 NEAMKTLAKSLYY

-341 EVVLPILNANNYN
+341 EVELPILNESYYN

-360 DGSIYSYMNGK
+360 DGSEYKYNNGQ
-371 EGTATF
+371 EGIATF
-377 THKTY
+377 IHKTY
-382 SNIVI
+382 NNIVI

-395 LTFNYHDY
+395 LTCFWTNY
-403 NNVTIYWEIA
+403 NNVDVNWRIA
-413 SLNQNKIQGTYQD
+413 SKYENKMQGAYQD

-434 DTVVVPNISKRNDN
+434 DTVEVPNISILNN
-448 VLPSVKISGNG
+448 NALPSVQINGHG
-459 TLKVTNTNLDSSFNA
+459 TLKVTNLDSSFNA
-474 LTIENAKI
+474 LTIENAKF
-482 DISNNGLNVNTLTL
+482 ISNSGLTVNTLTL
-496 KGKDASLITNRTAM
+496 N
-510 KNLVVDEANYV
+510 
-521 VNNNLSSE
+521 
-529 NIKVINKGTLNV
+529 NKGTLNV
-541 NGTVSVTNLFLDNE
+541 NGTVSVTNLNLDNE
-555 STLKVTGT
+555 STLIVTGT
-563 AGDAIRVNNGGKL
+563 TDDAIKVNNGGKL
-576 QLFGTANLKATERK
+576 QLFGTANIKAADGK
-590 TGIWFASAESAIYL
+590 TGICFAKAESSL
-604 ANSSRVT
+604 HLSNTSRVT
-611 ISGGSFTIGLFQE
+611 VSGGTFTIGYFNTNE
-624 GEDAKVYYPKNAIV
+624 NVKIYYPKNAISE
-638 KNNKITSSE
+638 NNKITSSE
-647 GNILLSYGVI
+647 GNILLSYGATCKVA
-657 LRITF
+657 F
-662 EQENN
+662 EEENN

>member
-1 MKTLKNKLLV
+1 MKTLKNKLLI
-11 VLVSSFAIALSS
+11 VLVSSFTIALSS

-48 NLKVK
+48 NLKIK

-81 SVTSATASFESTT
+81 SVTNATASFESTT

-121 IDADFSIK
+121 IDANFSIK
-129 INDELKV
+129 INNDLKV
-136 TNYSVSSYLNQIIDG
+136 TDYSVSSYLNQIINEE
-151 GYVEQYK
+151 YVEQYK

-170 AKSYKLNTAVT
+170 AKFYKFNNAVT
-181 ATPSKEY
+181 ASPSKDNE
-188 VIENKMSLTKK
+188 IKDKMSLTTK

-223 KIASTTASVFVENE
+223 KKASTTASVFVDNE
-237 DVTSKLVKNQE
+237 DVTSKLAKNQE

-269 LKDRSNTQTLKY
+269 LKDGSHTQTLKY
-281 SINDYAARMQNSK
+281 SINDYAARMQNNK

-354 YSQIAK
+354 YSEIAK
-360 DGSIYSYMNGK
+360 DGSEYKYNNGK

-382 SNIVI
+382 SNIVF

-395 LTFNYHDY
+395 LTCSWADY
-403 NNVTIYWEIA
+403 NNVNINWKIA
-413 SLNQNKIQGTYQD
+413 SNNKNKIQGTYQD

-434 DTVVVPNISKRNDN
+434 DTVEVPNISKLNDKA
-448 VLPSVKISGNG
+448 LPSVKINGKG
-459 TLKVTNTNLDSSFNA
+459 TLKVTALDSSFNA
-474 LTIENAKI
+474 LTIENAKF
-482 DISNNGLNVNTLTL
+482 ISNSGLNVNTLTL
-496 KGKDASLITNRTAM
+496 KGKDASIITKSTAM

-521 VNNNLSSE
+521 VNNGLSLE
-529 NIKVINKGTLNV
+529 NINVINKGTLNV
-541 NGTVSVTNLFLDNE
+541 NGTVSVTNLDLDNE
-555 STLKVTGT
+555 STLIVTGT
-563 AGDAIRVNNGGKL
+563 TGDAISVKNGGKL
-576 QLFGTANLKATERK
+576 QLFGTANIKAAEGK
-590 TGIWFASAESAIYL
+590 TGICFTSVNSALHLS
-604 ANSSRVT
+604 NTSRVT
-611 ISGGSFTIGLFQE
+611 VSGGTFTIGYFASE
-624 GEDAKVYYPKNAIV
+624 ENAKVYYPKNAILE
-638 KNNKITSSE
+638 NNKITSSE
-647 GNILLSYGVI
+647 GNILLSYGAICKVA
-657 LRITF
+657 F
-662 EQENN
+662 EKENN

>member
-1 MKTLKNKLLV
+1 MKTLKNKLLI

-36 DVNNVQLLLPKV
+36 DVNNVQLLLPNV
-48 NLKVK
+48 NLKIK
-53 NANEGNEGN
+53 NANEGN

-81 SVTSATASFESTT
+81 SVTTATASFESTT
-94 EVLNAK
+94 EVLNGT

-129 INDELKV
+129 INNELKV
-136 TNYSVSSYLNQIIDG
+136 TKYSVSSYLNQIING
-151 GYVEQYK
+151 EYVEQYK

-170 AKSYKLNTAVT
+170 AKFYNFNTAVT
-181 ATPSKEY
+181 ASPSKDNE
-188 VIENKMSLTKK
+188 IKDKMSLTTK
-199 FADETQIYSAT
+199 FADETQIYNAT

-223 KIASTTASVFVENE
+223 KKASTTASVFVDNE

-248 LYTYTLKNIYALD
+248 LYTYTLQNIYALD

-269 LKDRSNTQTLKY
+269 LKDGSNTQTLKY

-294 NEAMKTLAKALYY
+294 NEAMKTLAKSLYY

-360 DGSIYSYMNGK
+360 DGNEYKYNNGQG
-371 EGTATF
+371 GTATF

-395 LTFNYHDY
+395 LTCNWTDY
-403 NNVTIYWEIA
+403 NNVDINWRIA
-413 SLNQNKIQGTYQD
+413 SNNQNKIHGTYQD

-434 DTVVVPNISKRNDN
+434 DTVEVPNISKLNDKA
-448 VLPSVKISGNG
+448 LPSVKINGKG
-459 TLKVTNTNLDSSFNA
+459 TLKVTALDSSFNA
-474 LTIENAKI
+474 LTIENAKF
-482 DISNNGLNVNTLTL
+482 ISNSGLTVNTLTL
-496 KGKDASLITNRTAM
+496 KGKDASIITKSATM

-529 NIKVINKGTLNV
+529 NINIINKGTLNV
-541 NGTVSVTNLFLDNE
+541 NGTVSVTNLNLDNE
-555 STLKVTGT
+555 STLIVTGT
-563 AGDAIRVNNGGKL
+563 TGDAISVNNKGKL
-576 QLFGTANLKATERK
+576 QLFGTANIKAAKGK
-590 TGIWFASAESAIYL
+590 TGICCVSEESAIYL

-611 ISGGSFTIGLFQE
+611 ISGGTFTIGHFAS
-624 GEDAKVYYPKNAIV
+624 DNNAKVYYPKNAISE
-638 KNNKITSSE
+638 NNKITSSE
-647 GNILLSYGVI
+647 GNILLSYGAICKVE
-657 LRITF
+657 F
-662 EQENN
+662 VQENN

>member
-53 NANEGNEGN
+53 NANEGN

-121 IDADFSIK
+121 IDANFSIK
-129 INDELKV
+129 INNDLKV
-136 TNYSVSSYLNQIIDG
+136 TDYSVSSYLNQIIDG

-170 AKSYKLNTAVT
+170 AKFYNFNNAVT
-181 ATPSKEY
+181 ATPSKDNE
-188 VIENKMSLTKK
+188 IKDKMSLTTK

-223 KIASTTASVFVENE
+223 KIASTTASVFVDNE

-248 LYTYTLKNIYALD
+248 LYTYTLQNIYALD
-261 FSKQYTIE
+261 FGKQYTIE
-269 LKDRSNTQTLKY
+269 LKDGSNTQTLKY

-294 NEAMKTLAKALYY
+294 NEAMKTLAKSLYY

-341 EVVLPILNANNYN
+341 EVVLPILNADNYN
-354 YSQIAK
+354 YSEIAK
-360 DGSIYSYMNGK
+360 DGSKYDVLEGK

-382 SNIVI
+382 SNIKI

-395 LTFNYHDY
+395 LTCHWKNY
-403 NNVTIYWEIA
+403 NNVDINWRIA
-413 SLNQNKIQGTYQD
+413 SKYENKMQGTYQN

-434 DTVVVPNISKRNDN
+434 DTVEVPNISLLNDN
-448 VLPSVKISGNG
+448 ALPSVKINGKG
-459 TLKVTNTNLDSSFNA
+459 TLKVTALDSIF
-474 LTIENAKI
+474 
-482 DISNNGLNVNTLTL
+482 
-496 KGKDASLITNRTAM
+496 
-510 KNLVVDEANYV
+510 KNLVVDGANYV

-529 NIKVINKGTLNV
+529 SIKVINKGTLNV
-541 NGTVSVTNLFLDNE
+541 NGTVSVTNLKLDNE
-555 STLKVTGT
+555 STLIVTGT
-563 AGDAIRVNNGGKL
+563 TGDAISVKNGGKL
-576 QLFGTANLKATERK
+576 QLFGTANIKAVKGK
-590 TGIWFASAESAIYL
+590 TGICFTS
-604 ANSSRVT
+604 ANSALHLSNTSRVT
-611 ISGGSFTIGLFQE
+611 VSGGAYTIGYFNTNE
-624 GEDAKVYYPKNAIV
+624 NVKVYYPKNAILEEES
-638 KNNKITSSE
+638 KKITSSE
-647 GNILLSYGVI
+647 GNILLLSYGAYNKI
-657 LRITF
+657 AF
-662 EQENN
+662 EEENN

>member
-48 NLKVK
+48 NLKAK
-53 NANEGNEGN
+53 NANEGN

-74 YYVSLDE
+74 YYVSLNE
-81 SVTSATASFESTT
+81 SVTNATASFVSTT

-121 IDADFSIK
+121 IDANFSIK
-129 INDELKV
+129 VNDEIKV
-136 TNYSVSSYLNQIIDG
+136 TDYSVSSYLNQIING
-151 GYVEQYK
+151 EYVEQYK

-170 AKSYKLNTAVT
+170 AKFYKFNIAVT
-181 ATPSKEY
+181 ATPSKDNE
-188 VIENKMSLTKK
+188 IKDKMSLTTK

-223 KIASTTASVFVENE
+223 KKASTTASVFVENE

-269 LKDRSNTQTLKY
+269 LKDGSNTQTLKY

-294 NEAMKTLAKALYY
+294 NEAMKTLAKSLYY

-341 EVVLPILNANNYN
+341 EVVLPILNAYNYN
-354 YSQIAK
+354 YSEIAK
-360 DGSIYSYMNGK
+360 DGSKYNVKEGK

-382 SNIVI
+382 SNIKI

-395 LTFNYHDY
+395 LTCSWADY
-403 NNVTIYWEIA
+403 NNVNINWKIA
-413 SLNQNKIQGTYQD
+413 SNNKNKIQGTYQD

-434 DTVVVPNISKRNDN
+434 DTVEVPNISTLNKA
-448 VLPSVKISGNG
+448 LPSVKINGKG
-459 TLKVTNTNLDSSFNA
+459 TLKVTNLDSFFNA
-474 LTIENAKI
+474 LTIENAKF
-482 DISNNGLNVNTLTL
+482 ISNSGLTVNTLTL
-496 KGKDASLITNRTAM
+496 KGKDASIITKSTAM

-521 VNNNLSSE
+521 VNNNLSLE
-529 NIKVINKGTLNV
+529 NINVINKGTLNV
-541 NGTVSVTNLFLDNE
+541 NGTVSVTNLNLDNE
-555 STLKVTGT
+555 STLIVTGT
-563 AGDAIRVNNGGKL
+563 TGDAISVKNGGKL
-576 QLFGTANLKATERK
+576 QLFGTANIKAAEGK
-590 TGIWFASAESAIYL
+590 TGICFTSAKSAL
-604 ANSSRVT
+604 HLSNTSRVT
-611 ISGGSFTIGLFQE
+611 ITGGDYTIGYFNTNE
-624 GEDAKVYYPKNAIV
+624 NVKIYYPKNAILE
-638 KNNKITSSE
+638 NNKITSSE
-647 GNILLSYGVI
+647 GNILLSYGATCKVE
-657 LRITF
+657 F
-662 EQENN
+662 AQENN

>member
-1 MKTLKNKLLV
+1 MKILKNKLLV

-53 NANEGNEGN
+53 NANEGN

-81 SVTSATASFESTT
+81 SVTTATASFESAT
-94 EVLNAK
+94 EVLNDT

-121 IDADFSIK
+121 IDANFSIK
-129 INDELKV
+129 VNDEIKV
-136 TNYSVSSYLNQIIDG
+136 TDYSVSSYLNQIIDG

-170 AKSYKLNTAVT
+170 AKFYKFNNAVT
-181 ATPSKEY
+181 ASPSKDNE
-188 VIENKMSLTKK
+188 IKDKMSLTTK

-223 KIASTTASVFVENE
+223 KKASTTASVFVDNE

-269 LKDRSNTQTLKY
+269 LKDGSNTQTLNY

-294 NEAMKTLAKALYY
+294 NEAMKTLAKSLYY

-341 EVVLPILNANNYN
+341 EVVLPILNQYNYN

-360 DGSIYSYMNGK
+360 DGSEYKYNNGQG
-371 EGTATF
+371 GTATF

-382 SNIVI
+382 SNIKI

-395 LTFNYHDY
+395 LTCNYSDY
-403 NNVTIYWEIA
+403 NNVDINWKIA
-413 SLNQNKIQGTYQD
+413 SNPKNENKIQGTYQD

-434 DTVVVPNISKRNDN
+434 DTVEVLNISKLNDN
-448 VLPSVKISGNG
+448 ALPSVKISGNG
-459 TLKVTNTNLDSSFNA
+459 TLKVTKHDSSFNA
-474 LTIENAKI
+474 LTIENAKF
-482 DISNNGLNVNTLTL
+482 DISNKGLNVNTLTL
-496 KGKDASLITNRTAM
+496 KGKDASLITNSLSM

-521 VNNNLSSE
+521 VNNNLSLE
-529 NIKVINKGTLNV
+529 NIDIINKGTLNV
-541 NGTVSVTNLFLDNE
+541 NGTVSVTNLNLDNE
-555 STLKVTGT
+555 STLIVTGT
-563 AGDAIRVNNGGKL
+563 TDDAISVKNGGKL
-576 QLFGTANLKATERK
+576 HLFGTANIKAAEGK
-590 TGIWFASAESAIYL
+590 TGICFASVESAIYL

-611 ISGGSFTIGLFQE
+611 ISGGNFTIGLFQ
-624 GEDAKVYYPKNAIV
+624 GDKNAKVYYPKNAILE
-638 KNNKITSSE
+638 KESKKITSSE

>member
-11 VLVSSFAIALSS
+11 VLVSSFTIALSS

-48 NLKVK
+48 NLKIK
-53 NANEGNEGN
+53 NANEGN

-81 SVTSATASFESTT
+81 SVTTATASFESTT
-94 EVLNAK
+94 EVLNDT

-121 IDADFSIK
+121 IDANFSIK
-129 INDELKV
+129 VNDEIKV
-136 TNYSVSSYLNQIIDG
+136 TDYSVSSYLNQIIDG

-170 AKSYKLNTAVT
+170 AKLYKFGNEVT

-188 VIENKMSLTKK
+188 VIEDKMNLTTK
-199 FADETQIYSAT
+199 FADDTQIYSAT

-223 KIASTTASVFVENE
+223 KIASTTASVFVDNE

-269 LKDRSNTQTLKY
+269 LKDGSNTQTLKY

-294 NEAMKTLAKALYY
+294 NEAMKTLAKSLYY

-317 YQASDFIIKEPT
+317 YQASDFVIKEPT

-341 EVVLPILNANNYN
+341 EVELPILNESNYN

-360 DGSIYSYMNGK
+360 DGSEYKYNNGQ
-371 EGTATF
+371 EGIATF
-377 THKTY
+377 IHKTY

-395 LTFNYHDY
+395 LTCFWTDY
-403 NNVTIYWEIA
+403 NNVTINWKIA
-413 SLNQNKIQGTYQD
+413 SNNKNKIQGTYQD

-434 DTVVVPNISKRNDN
+434 DTVEVPNISMLNN
-448 VLPSVKISGNG
+448 NALPSVKINGNG
-459 TLKVTNTNLDSSFNA
+459 TLKVTNLDSQFNA
-474 LTIENAKI
+474 LTIENAKF
-482 DISNNGLNVNTLTL
+482 ISNSGLTVNTLTL
-496 KGKDASLITNRTAM
+496 KGKDASLTTKSSAI

-529 NIKVINKGTLNV
+529 NISVINKGTLNV
-541 NGTVSVTNLFLDNE
+541 NGTVSVTNLFLENE
-555 STLKVTGT
+555 STLIVTGT
-563 AGDAIRVNNGGKL
+563 TGDAISVKNEGKL
-576 QLFGTANLKATERK
+576 QLFGTANIKAAEGK
-590 TGIWFASAESAIYL
+590 TGVCFAGAKSAIYL
-604 ANSSRVT
+604 ANTSRIT
-611 ISGGSFTIGLFQE
+611 ISGGSFTIGYFASNE
-624 GEDAKVYYPKNAIV
+624 NAKVYYPKNAILE
-638 KNNKITSSE
+638 NNKITSSE
-647 GNILLSYGVI
+647 GNILLSYGEICKV
-657 LRITF
+657 TF

>member
-36 DVNNVQLLLPKV
+36 DVNNVQLLLPNV
-48 NLKVK
+48 NLKIK
-53 NANEGNEGN
+53 NANEGN

-74 YYVSLDE
+74 YCVSLDE
-81 SVTSATASFESTT
+81 SVTTATASFESTT
-94 EVLNAK
+94 DVLNDT

-121 IDADFSIK
+121 IDANFSIK
-129 INDELKV
+129 INNDLKV
-136 TNYSVSSYLNQIIDG
+136 TDYSVSSYLNQIING
-151 GYVEQYK
+151 EYVEQYK

-170 AKSYKLNTAVT
+170 AKFYKFNTAVT
-181 ATPSKEY
+181 ASPSKEY
-188 VIENKMSLTKK
+188 VLEDKMNLTTK

-223 KIASTTASVFVENE
+223 KKASTTASVFVDNE
-237 DVTSKLVKNQE
+237 DVTAKLVKNQE

-269 LKDRSNTQTLKY
+269 LKDGSNTQTLNY

-294 NEAMKTLAKALYY
+294 NEAMKTLAKSLYY

-341 EVVLPILNANNYN
+341 EVVLPILNQYNYN

-360 DGSIYSYMNGK
+360 DGSEYKYNNGK

-382 SNIVI
+382 SNIKI

-403 NNVTIYWEIA
+403 NNVTIHWEIA

-434 DTVVVPNISKRNDN
+434 DTVEVPNISKLNDKA
-448 VLPSVKISGNG
+448 LPSVKINGKG
-459 TLKVTNTNLDSSFNA
+459 TLKVTNHESSLNA
-474 LTIENAKI
+474 LTIENAKF
-482 DISNNGLNVNTLTL
+482 DISNKRLNVNTLTL
-496 KGKDASLITNRTAM
+496 KGKDASIITNSISM

-521 VNNNLSSE
+521 VNNNLSLE
-529 NIKVINKGTLNV
+529 NINVINKGTLNV
-541 NGTVSVTNLFLDNE
+541 NGTVSVTNLNLDNE
-555 STLKVTGT
+555 STLIVAGT
-563 AGDAIRVNNGGKL
+563 TGDAISVKNEGKL
-576 QLFGTANLKATERK
+576 QLFGTANIKAVKGK
-590 TGIWFASAESAIYL
+590 TGICFANAKSAIYL

-611 ISGGSFTIGLFQE
+611 ISGGTYTIGYFASE
-624 GEDAKVYYPKNAIV
+624 ENAKVYYPKNAILEEES
-638 KNNKITSSE
+638 KKITSSE
-647 GNILLSYGVI
+647 GNILLSYGAICKVA
-657 LRITF
+657 F
-662 EQENN
+662 EKENN

>member
-74 YYVSLDE
+74 YYISLDE

-121 IDADFSIK
+121 IDANFLIK
-129 INDELKV
+129 VNDESKV
-136 TNYSVSSYLNQIIDG
+136 TDYSVSSYLNQIVDG

-170 AKSYKLNTAVT
+170 AKFYNFNNAVT

-188 VIENKMSLTKK
+188 VLEDKMNLTKK

-223 KIASTTASVFVENE
+223 KIASTTASVFVDNE

-269 LKDRSNTQTLKY
+269 LKDGSNTQTLKY

-294 NEAMKTLAKALYY
+294 NEAMKTLAKSLYY

-341 EVVLPILNANNYN
+341 EVVLPILNADNYN
-354 YSQIAK
+354 YSEIAK
-360 DGSIYSYMNGK
+360 DGSKYDVLEGK
-371 EGTATF
+371 EGIATF

-382 SNIVI
+382 SNIKI

-395 LTFNYHDY
+395 LTCWWTNY
-403 NNVTIYWEIA
+403 NNVDINWRIA
-413 SLNQNKIQGTYQD
+413 SKYENKMQGTYQD

-434 DTVVVPNISKRNDN
+434 DTVEVPNISKLNDKA
-448 VLPSVKISGNG
+448 LPSVKING
-459 TLKVTNTNLDSSFNA
+459 KGILKVNDQDSSFNA
-474 LTIENAKI
+474 LTIENAKF
-482 DISNNGLNVNTLTL
+482 DISNKRLNVNTLTL
-496 KGKDASLITNRTAM
+496 KGKDASIITKSTSM

-529 NIKVINKGTLNV
+529 SIKVINKGTLNV
-541 NGTVSVTNLFLDNE
+541 NGTVSVTNLNLDNE
-555 STLKVTGT
+555 STLIVTGT
-563 AGDAIRVNNGGKL
+563 TDDAIKVNNGGKL
-576 QLFGTANLKATERK
+576 QLFGTANLKAAEGK
-590 TGIWFASAESAIYL
+590 TGICFAKAESSL
-604 ANSSRVT
+604 HLSNTSRVT
-611 ISGGSFTIGLFQE
+611 VSGGAFTIGYFNTNE
-624 GEDAKVYYPKNAIV
+624 NVKIYYPKTATLAD
-638 KNNKITSSE
+638 NKITSSE
-647 GNILLSYGVI
+647 NNILLSYGSLCKIV
-657 LRITF
+657 F
-662 EQENN
+662 EAVE

>member
-81 SVTSATASFESTT
+81 SVTSATASFESAT

-121 IDADFSIK
+121 IDANFSIK
-129 INDELKV
+129 INNDSKV
-136 TNYSVSSYLNQIIDG
+136 TDYSVSSYLNQIING
-151 GYVEQYK
+151 EYVEQYK

-170 AKSYKLNTAVT
+170 AKFYKFNNAVT
-181 ATPSKEY
+181 ASPSKDNE
-188 VIENKMSLTKK
+188 IKDKMSLTTK

-223 KIASTTASVFVENE
+223 KKASTTASVFVDNE

-269 LKDRSNTQTLKY
+269 LKDGSNTQTLKY

-294 NEAMKTLAKALYY
+294 NEAMKTLAKSLYY

-341 EVVLPILNANNYN
+341 EVVLPILNAYNYN

-360 DGSIYSYMNGK
+360 DGSEYKYNNGQG
-371 EGTATF
+371 GTATF

-434 DTVVVPNISKRNDN
+434 DTVEVPNISLLNEN
-448 VLPSVKISGNG
+448 ALPSVKINGKG
-459 TLKVTNTNLDSSFNA
+459 TLKVTMLDSIF
-474 LTIENAKI
+474 
-482 DISNNGLNVNTLTL
+482 
-496 KGKDASLITNRTAM
+496 
-510 KNLVVDEANYV
+510 KNLVVDGANYV

-529 NIKVINKGTLNV
+529 NINVINKGTLNV
-541 NGTVSVTNLFLDNE
+541 NGTVSVTNLKLDNE
-555 STLKVTGT
+555 STLIVTGT
-563 AGDAIRVNNGGKL
+563 TGDAISVKNGGKL
-576 QLFGTANLKATERK
+576 QLFGTANIKAAEGK
-590 TGIWFASAESAIYL
+590 TGICFTSVNSALHLS
-604 ANSSRVT
+604 NTSRVT
-611 ISGGSFTIGLFQE
+611 VSGGKFTIGYFNTNE
-624 GEDAKVYYPKNAIV
+624 NVKIYYPKNAISE
-638 KNNKITSSE
+638 NNKITSSE
-647 GNILLSYGVI
+647 GNILLSYGGLCKIV
-657 LRITF
+657 F

>member
-48 NLKVK
+48 NLKIK

-74 YYVSLDE
+74 YYVSLNE
-81 SVTSATASFESTT
+81 SVTNATASFESTT
-94 EVLNAK
+94 EVLNDT

-121 IDADFSIK
+121 IDANFSIK
-129 INDELKV
+129 INDDFKV
-136 TNYSVSSYLNQIIDG
+136 TDYSVSSYLNQIIDG
-151 GYVEQYK
+151 EYVEQYK

-170 AKSYKLNTAVT
+170 AKLYKFGNEVT
-181 ATPSKEY
+181 AKPSKEY
-188 VIENKMSLTKK
+188 VIEDKMNLTTK

-223 KIASTTASVFVENE
+223 KKASTTASVFVDNE

-261 FSKQYTIE
+261 FSKQYNIE
-269 LKDRSNTQTLKY
+269 LKDGSNTQTLKY

-294 NEAMKTLAKALYY
+294 NEAMKTLAKSLYY

-329 YTETGIAKINGK
+329 YTETGVAKINGK
-341 EVVLPILNANNYN
+341 EVVLPILNAYNYN
-354 YSQIAK
+354 YSEIAK
-360 DGSIYSYMNGK
+360 DGSKYEVKEGK

-395 LTFNYHDY
+395 LTCNWTNY
-403 NNVTIYWEIA
+403 NNVDVNWRIA
-413 SLNQNKIQGTYQD
+413 SKYENKMQGTYQD

-434 DTVVVPNISKRNDN
+434 DTVEVPNISMLNDKA
-448 VLPSVKISGNG
+448 LPSVKINGKG
-459 TLKVTNTNLDSSFNA
+459 TLKVTA
-474 LTIENAKI
+474 LNSIF
-482 DISNNGLNVNTLTL
+482 
-496 KGKDASLITNRTAM
+496 

-529 NIKVINKGTLNV
+529 SIKVINKGTLNV
-541 NGTVSVTNLFLDNE
+541 NGTVSVTNLNLDNE
-555 STLKVTGT
+555 STLIVTGT
-563 AGDAIRVNNGGKL
+563 TDDAIKVNNGGKL
-576 QLFGTANLKATERK
+576 QLFGTANIKAADGK
-590 TGIWFASAESAIYL
+590 TGICFAKAESSL
-604 ANSSRVT
+604 HLSNTSRVT
-611 ISGGSFTIGLFQE
+611 ISGGDYTIGYFATE
-624 GEDAKVYYPKNAIV
+624 ENAKVYYPKNAILE
-638 KNNKITSSE
+638 NNKITSSE
-647 GNILLSYGVI
+647 GNILLSYGAICKVA
-657 LRITF
+657 F

>member
-53 NANEGNEGN
+53 NANEGN

-94 EVLNAK
+94 EVLNDT
-100 VEGKKS
+100 VVGKKTD
-106 EGKWEFIFEKVTPQY
+106 GKWEFIFEKVTPQY
-121 IDADFSIK
+121 IDANFSIK
-129 INDELKV
+129 INDDFKV
-136 TNYSVSSYLNQIIDG
+136 TDYSVSSYLNQIIDG
-151 GYVEQYK
+151 EYVEQYK

-170 AKSYKLNTAVT
+170 AKLYKFGNEVT
-181 ATPSKEY
+181 AKPSKEY
-188 VIENKMSLTKK
+188 GIEDKMNLTTK

-223 KIASTTASVFVENE
+223 KKASTTASVFVDNE
-237 DVTSKLVKNQE
+237 DVTSKLVKKQE

-269 LKDRSNTQTLKY
+269 LKDGSNTQTLKY
-281 SINDYAARMQNSK
+281 SINDYASRMQNSK
-294 NEAMKTLAKALYY
+294 NEAMKTLAKSLYY

-341 EVVLPILNANNYN
+341 EVVLPILNESNYN
-354 YSQIAK
+354 YSEIAK
-360 DGSIYSYMNGK
+360 DGSKYDVKEGK

-377 THKTY
+377 IHKTY
-382 SNIVI
+382 NNIVI

-395 LTFNYHDY
+395 LTCNWTDY
-403 NNVTIYWEIA
+403 NNVNINWRIA
-413 SLNQNKIQGTYQD
+413 SKYENKMQGTYQD

-434 DTVVVPNISKRNDN
+434 DTVEVPNISKLNDKA
-448 VLPSVKISGNG
+448 LPSVKINGKG
-459 TLKVTNTNLDSSFNA
+459 TLKVTA
-474 LTIENAKI
+474 LNSIF
-482 DISNNGLNVNTLTL
+482 
-496 KGKDASLITNRTAM
+496 

-541 NGTVSVTNLFLDNE
+541 NGTVSVTNLKLDNE
-555 STLKVTGT
+555 STLIVTGT
-563 AGDAIRVNNGGKL
+563 TGDAISVKNEGKL
-576 QLFGTANLKATERK
+576 QLFGTANIKAVEGK
-590 TGIWFASAESAIYL
+590 TGICFASEKSAL
-604 ANSSRVT
+604 HLSNTSRVT
-611 ISGGSFTIGLFQE
+611 ITGGAYTIGYFNTNE
-624 GEDAKVYYPKNAIV
+624 NVKIYYPKNAISE
-638 KNNKITSSE
+638 NNKITSSE
-647 GNILLSYGVI
+647 GNILLSYGAICKVE
-657 LRITF
+657 F
-662 EQENN
+662 VQENN

>member
-11 VLVSSFAIALSS
+11 VLVSSFTIALSS

-36 DVNNVQLLLPKV
+36 DVDNVQLILPNV
-48 NLKVK
+48 NLKIK
-53 NANEGNEGN
+53 NANEGN

-94 EVLNAK
+94 EVLNDTI
-100 VEGKKS
+100 VGKKTD
-106 EGKWEFIFEKVTPQY
+106 GKWEFIFEKVTPQY
-121 IDADFSIK
+121 IDSNFSIK
-129 INDELKV
+129 VNDEIKV
-136 TNYSVSSYLNQIIDG
+136 TNYSVTSYLNQIIDG

-170 AKSYKLNTAVT
+170 AKLYKFGNEVT

-188 VIENKMSLTKK
+188 VIEDKMNLTTK
-199 FADETQIYSAT
+199 FADDTQIYSAT
-210 VVFDTLPAIQFGF
+210 VVFDTLPAIEFGF
-223 KIASTTASVFVENE
+223 KKASTTASVFVENE

-261 FSKQYTIE
+261 FSKQYNIE
-269 LKDRSNTQTLKY
+269 LKDGSNTQTLKY
-281 SINDYAARMQNSK
+281 SINDYASRMQNSK
-294 NEAMKTLAKALYY
+294 NEAMKTLAKSLYY

-341 EVVLPILNANNYN
+341 EVVLPILNESNYN

-360 DGSIYSYMNGK
+360 DGSEYKYNNGQ
-371 EGTATF
+371 EGIATF
-377 THKTY
+377 IHKTY
-382 SNIVI
+382 NNIVI

-395 LTFNYHDY
+395 LTCNWTDY
-403 NNVTIYWEIA
+403 NNVDINWRIA
-413 SLNQNKIQGTYQD
+413 SKYENKMQGTYQD

-434 DTVVVPNISKRNDN
+434 DAVEVPNISMLNN
-448 VLPSVKISGNG
+448 NALPSVKINGNG
-459 TLKVTNTNLDSSFNA
+459 TLKVTNLDSQFNA
-474 LTIENAKI
+474 LTIENAKF
-482 DISNNGLNVNTLTL
+482 ISNSGLTVNTLTL
-496 KGKDASLITNRTAM
+496 KGKDASLTTKSSAI

-529 NIKVINKGTLNV
+529 NISVINKGTLNV
-541 NGTVSVTNLFLDNE
+541 NGTVSVTNLNLENE
-555 STLKVTGT
+555 STLIVTGT
-563 AGDAIRVNNGGKL
+563 TGDAISVKNEGKL
-576 QLFGTANLKATERK
+576 QLFGTANIKAAEGK
-590 TGIWFASAESAIYL
+590 TGVCFAGAKSAIYL

-611 ISGGSFTIGLFQE
+611 ISGGSFTIGYFATE
-624 GEDAKVYYPKNAIV
+624 ENAKVYYPKNAILE
-638 KNNKITSSE
+638 NNKITSSE
-647 GNILLSYGVI
+647 GNILLSYGAICKVA
-657 LRITF
+657 F

>member
-81 SVTSATASFESTT
+81 SVTNATASFESTT

-100 VEGKKS
+100 VEGKKF

-121 IDADFSIK
+121 IDANFSIK
-129 INDELKV
+129 VNDEIKV
-136 TNYSVSSYLNQIIDG
+136 TDYSVSSYLNQIIDG
-151 GYVEQYK
+151 EYVEQYK

-170 AKSYKLNTAVT
+170 AKLYKFGNEVT

-188 VIENKMSLTKK
+188 VIENKMNLTTK

-223 KIASTTASVFVENE
+223 KIASTTASVFVDNE

-261 FSKQYTIE
+261 FSKQYIIE
-269 LKDRSNTQTLKY
+269 LKDGSDIQTLSY

-294 NEAMKTLAKALYY
+294 NEAMKTLAKSLYY

-341 EVVLPILNANNYN
+341 EVVLPILNAYNYN
-354 YSQIAK
+354 YSEIAK
-360 DGSIYSYMNGK
+360 DGSKYNVKEGK

-382 SNIVI
+382 SNIKI

-395 LTFNYHDY
+395 LTCHWENY
-403 NNVTIYWEIA
+403 NNVDINWRIA
-413 SLNQNKIQGTYQD
+413 SRYENKMQGTYQD

-434 DTVVVPNISKRNDN
+434 DTVEVPNISLLNEN
-448 VLPSVKISGNG
+448 ALPSVKINGKG
-459 TLKVTNTNLDSSFNA
+459 TLKVTMLDSIF
-474 LTIENAKI
+474 
-482 DISNNGLNVNTLTL
+482 
-496 KGKDASLITNRTAM
+496 
-510 KNLVVDEANYV
+510 KNLVVDGANYV

-529 NIKVINKGTLNV
+529 NINVINKGTLNV
-541 NGTVSVTNLFLDNE
+541 NGTVSVTNLKLDNE
-555 STLKVTGT
+555 STLIVTGT
-563 AGDAIRVNNGGKL
+563 TGDAISVKNGGKL
-576 QLFGTANLKATERK
+576 QLFGTANIKAAEGK
-590 TGIWFASAESAIYL
+590 TGICFTS
-604 ANSSRVT
+604 ANSALHLSNTSRVT
-611 ISGGSFTIGLFQE
+611 VSGGAYTIGYFYTNE
-624 GEDAKVYYPKNAIV
+624 NVKVYYPKNAILEEES
-638 KNNKITSSE
+638 KKITSSE
-647 GNILLSYGVI
+647 GNILLSYGALNKIV
-657 LRITF
+657 F
-662 EQENN
+662 EEENN

>member
-1 MKTLKNKLLV
+1 MKTLKNKLLI

-36 DVNNVQLLLPKV
+36 DVNNVQLLLPNV
-48 NLKVK
+48 NLKIK
-53 NANEGNEGN
+53 NANEGN

-81 SVTSATASFESTT
+81 SVTTATASFESTT
-94 EVLNAK
+94 EVLNGT

-129 INDELKV
+129 INNELKV
-136 TNYSVSSYLNQIIDG
+136 TKYSVSSYLNQIIDG
-151 GYVEQYK
+151 EYVEQYK

-170 AKSYKLNTAVT
+170 AKFYKFNNAVT
-181 ATPSKEY
+181 ASPSKDNE
-188 VIENKMSLTKK
+188 IKDKMSLTTK

-223 KIASTTASVFVENE
+223 KKASTTASVFVDNE

-248 LYTYTLKNIYALD
+248 LYTYTLQNIYALD

-269 LKDRSNTQTLKY
+269 LKDGSNTQTLKY

-360 DGSIYSYMNGK
+360 DGNEYKYNNGQG
-371 EGTATF
+371 GTATF

-395 LTFNYHDY
+395 LTCNWTDY
-403 NNVTIYWEIA
+403 NNVDINWRIA
-413 SLNQNKIQGTYQD
+413 SNYENKMQGTYQD

-434 DTVVVPNISKRNDN
+434 DTVEVPNISKLNDKA
-448 VLPSVKISGNG
+448 LPSVKISGNG
-459 TLKVTNTNLDSSFNA
+459 TLKVTTLDSSFNA
-474 LTIENAKI
+474 LTIENAKF
-482 DISNNGLNVNTLTL
+482 ISDSGLTVNTLTL
-496 KGKDASLITNRTAM
+496 KGKDASIITKSATM

-529 NIKVINKGTLNV
+529 NINIINKGTLNV
-541 NGTVSVTNLFLDNE
+541 NGTVSVTNLNLDNE
-555 STLKVTGT
+555 STLIVTGT
-563 AGDAIRVNNGGKL
+563 TGDAISVNNKGKL
-576 QLFGTANLKATERK
+576 QLFGTANIKAAKGK
-590 TGIWFASAESAIYL
+590 TGICCVSEESAIYL

-611 ISGGSFTIGLFQE
+611 ISGGTFTIGHFAS
-624 GEDAKVYYPKNAIV
+624 DKNAKVYYPKNAISE
-638 KNNKITSSE
+638 NNKITSSE
-647 GNILLSYGVI
+647 GNILLSYGAICKVE
-657 LRITF
+657 F
-662 EQENN
+662 VQENN